1 MTVFLHAAESRFT
14 QCFYFS
20 SFNSTDYRDWHD
32 CVGGVICGGF
42 WDWGDAVSC
51 DFSPFLQT
59 LLVKVDQQ
67 STAQDLL
74 DSVCNKRQ
82 LDPLDHYVRITQS
95 DTPPNTYIVLDPKDN
110 IKSMV
115 SSAVM

>member
-1 MTVFLHAAESRFT
+1 M
-14 QCFYFS
+14 
-20 SFNSTDYRDWHD
+20 
-32 CVGGVICGGF
+32 
-42 WDWGDAVSC
+42 SC